1 MNNQES
7 SSQLPPRKFSEL
19 HQQAQIYDATTTLIR
34 IDDVMAMVGLS
45 RATIYKLMQR
55 DDCRFPSPVK
65 LSSSTARGAPVGWVL
80 AEIQDWVHAR
90 IADRSKEAA

>member
-1 MNNQES
+1 MNKPI
-7 SSQLPPRKFSEL
+7 SQLSTEKLNALR
-19 HQQAQIYDATTTLIR
+19 QQVQVYDATTTLIR

-65 LSSSTARGAPVGWVL
+65 LSNSTARGAPVGWVL
-80 AEIQDWVHAR
+80 AEIQDWIQAR
-90 IADRSKEAA
+90 ISDRSKEAA